1 MGDVKEGFMIS
12 GHVIEK
18 DTEENIPYA
27 SVLIVGTD
35 KGTMSNEAGQ
45 FQFKGLTEGTYV
57 LRVSAV
63 GYKTMEKTITVGGE
77 YMAVVHFPLVEENF
91 MVDEV
96 VVSASR
102 SEVSRRDAPVVV
114 SVLSPILF
122 ETVNSTDLA
131 FFPKPIINLRIPA
144 AAKSIL
150 CSLFCSCF
158 STSTYLTIGPAIN
171 CGNIAT

>member
-1 MGDVKEGFMIS
+1 MVALVMSMQVMFANVGVEPHVDSPSPVSDVKEGYMIS

-77 YMAVVHFPLVEENF
+77 YMAVVHFPLAEENF
-91 MVDEV
+91 IVDEV

-131 FFPKPIINLRIPA
+131 KSLNFP
-144 AAKSIL
+144 
-150 CSLFCSCF
+150 
-158 STSTYLTIGPAIN
+158 
-171 CGNIAT
+171 